1 MNIDFIETKNNC
13 PIVIVDNF
21 YELSEVKAIK
31 EELVSLYEI
40 SKLGIHINYDVDK
53 DEDGIPKQKSNSLFL
68 DNIFTKNRSLSKI
81 LSINKKLFINEE
93 LKQILLEKS
102 LFFNYIYES
111 NKDMTLVNFYSAGG
125 YYKKHKDATC
135 FTALSFFELEPFLGG
150 DLLFPDYAVRV
161 SSLEGRVVIFPG
173 FLLHTAEEITSG
185 VRVSM
190 SQFINIT

>member
-21 YELSEVKAIK
+21 YELSEVKLIK
-31 EELVSLYEI
+31 EELISLHEV
-40 SKLGIHINYDVDK
+40 SKLGIHTNYDVDK

-68 DNIFTKNRSLSKI
+68 DDVFIRDRSLSKI
-81 LSINKKLFINEE
+81 LSINKKLFTNEE
-93 LKQILLEKS
+93 LKQVLLEKS

-111 NKDMTLVNFYSAGG
+111 NKDTTLVNFYSVGG
-125 YYKKHKDATC
+125 FYKKHKDATC

-150 DLLFPDYAVRV
+150 DLLFPDYAVKIP
-161 SSLEGRVVIFPG
+161 SLEGRMVIFPG
-173 FLLHTAEEITSG
+173 FLPHTAEEITSG